1 MTRELVLLK
10 IGGSLITD
18 KTRPGSLRRG
28 ILKRVAAE
36 VARAAGARRI
46 LLGHG
51 SGSFGHAAASRHG
64 LNDGPVGR
72 RALPGIADT
81 QDRAAQLH
89 RLVITALRAAGARP
103 FSLAPSSFLTA
114 RAGRPGAPRIEPLER
129 ALELGL
135 LPVVFGDVLLDREW
149 GACIGSTETVLLA
162 LARSLR
168 RSGWALRRAVWLGA
182 TDGVYDRSGRTIR
195 RLEPRELPAVLA
207 GVDDAAGT
215 DVTGGIRLRLS
226 TAASLARLGV
236 TSHIVDGTAP
246 GVLEQ
251 ALRGRAVGTR
261 VVPAGRQERT
271 HG

>member
-1 MTRELVLLK
+1 
-10 IGGSLITD
+10 
-18 KTRPGSLRRG
+18 
-28 ILKRVAAE
+28 
-36 VARAAGARRI
+36 
-46 LLGHG
+46 
-51 SGSFGHAAASRHG
+51 
-64 LNDGPVGR
+64 
-72 RALPGIADT
+72 
-81 QDRAAQLH
+81 
-89 RLVITALRAAGARP
+89 LRAAGARP